1 MVPICGTNQINMCDM
16 LKPTETFLRWK
27 HFSMESNSMY
37 NSMSDSCIY
46 SFLFVCFLLFWL
58 VFFFFAKTCEP
69 WGSGVNWTCYFVS
82 CCLLSFSQR
91 AVISRS
97 NLNRSASSN
106 HGSRS
111 GIWHF
116 EPYVHVFRER
126 CGRCLKATNQWRL
139 CNTKAHMLSRS
150 ALNMFWSCRL

>member
-1 MVPICGTNQINMCDM
+1 MWNESNKHVWHAKTDRNISKM
-16 LKPTETFLRWK
+16 ETFLNGIQL
-27 HFSMESNSMY
+27 HVQT
-37 NSMSDSCIY
+37 SDSCIY
-46 SFLFVCFLLFWL
+46 SFLFVCFLLFCL

-91 AVISRS
+91 TVISRS

-106 HGSRS
+106 HGPRS

-116 EPYVHVFRER
+116 EPYIHVFRER

-139 CNTKAHMLSRS
+139 CNTKARMLSRS